1 MVHGQGYVVRV
12 AGPLVTAE
20 GLEKPMMYEVVRVG
34 ELKLFGEIIGI
45 EKDLVYIQVY
55 EDTNGLRPG
64 EIVEPT
70 GQLLSVELGPGLTDN
85 IFDGIQR
92 PLERLKEESGD
103 FLTRGF
109 SVNALDR
116 ERKWHFVPLISS
128 GVEVEGGNFLGE
140 VTESSTVVHKIMVPP
155 NVKGTLQWI
164 ASEGE
169 YTVEECIA
177 KVQASDG
184 SLHELQLMQRWPV
197 RIPRPVKEKV
207 FTDVPMLTGQR
218 ILDVFF
224 PVIKGGTACVPGP
237 FGSGKTVIQHQLA
250 KWSDVDV
257 VVYVGCGERGNEM
270 TEVLIEFPELKD
282 PRTGGPLMDRTVLV
296 ANTSN
301 MPVAAREASVFTGI
315 AIAEYYRDMGYD
327 VALMA
332 DSTSRWAEAMREIS
346 TRLEEMPGE
355 EGYPAYLASRIS
367 AFYER
372 SGFVRC
378 QGSPERTGSVTVIG
392 AVSPPGGDLSDP
404 VVQATLRSVQV
415 FWGLD
420 QDLAFARHFPAINWL
435 NSYSLYLDRI
445 GEYYN
450 KSFAGDWLKKRNEAM
465 AILQRES
472 ELLELVRLVGYDALS
487 TEEQLFLE
495 TARSLREDFLQ
506 QDAFDDVDS
515 YCSLRK
521 QYVILSS
528 ILLVHD
534 IILNRIRKG
543 EDYTSLISNP
553 IRERISQLRWLR
565 EEEIPDWRQMQDTI
579 TKSFSE
585 EVKAHD

>member
-1 MVHGQGYVVRV
+1 LVHGQGYVVRV
-12 AGPLVTAE
+12 AGPLVTAK

-64 EIVEPT
+64 ETVEPT
-70 GQLLSVELGPGLTDN
+70 GQLLSVELGPGLTNN

-92 PLERLKEESGD
+92 PLERLREESGE
-103 FLTRGF
+103 FLARGF

-116 ERKWHFVPLISS
+116 QRKWHFVPLAEA
-128 GVEVEGGNFLGE
+128 GVEVEGGSFLGE
-140 VTESSTVVHKIMVPP
+140 VIESSTVVHKIMVPP

-164 ASEGE
+164 AGEGE

-177 KVQASDG
+177 KVELPNGTLQ
-184 SLHELQLMQRWPV
+184 ELQLMQRWPV

-282 PRTGGPLMDRTVLV
+282 PRTGGPLMDRTILV

-372 SGFVRC
+372 SGFVKC
-378 QGSPERTGSVTVIG
+378 LGSPERTGSVTVIG

-450 KSFAGDWLKKRNEAM
+450 KSFAPDWLKKRNEAM

-528 ILLVHD
+528 ILLVHE
-534 IILNRIRKG
+534 IILDRIRKG
-543 EDYTSLISNP
+543 EDYGSLIANP
-553 IRERISQLRWLR
+553 IREHISQLRWLK
-565 EEEIPDWRQMQDTI
+565 EEEVPDWKQMQDSI
-579 TKSFSE
+579 LKSFSE

>member
-12 AGPLVTAE
+12 AGPLVTAK
-20 GLEKPMMYEVVRVG
+20 GLDKPMMYEVVRVG

-64 EIVEPT
+64 ETVEPT
-70 GQLLSVELGPGLTDN
+70 GQLLSVELGPGLTNN

-92 PLERLKEESGD
+92 PLERLREESGE
-103 FLTRGF
+103 FLARGF

-116 ERKWHFVPLISS
+116 QRKWHFVPLAEA
-128 GVEVEGGNFLGE
+128 GVEVEGGSFLGE
-140 VTESSTVVHKIMVPP
+140 VIESSTVVHKIMVPP

-164 ASEGE
+164 AGEGE

-177 KVQASDG
+177 KVELPDG
-184 SLHELQLMQRWPV
+184 TLQELQLMQRWPV

-282 PRTGGPLMDRTVLV
+282 PRTGGPLMDRTILV

-372 SGFVRC
+372 SGFVKC
-378 QGSPERTGSVTVIG
+378 LGSPERTGSVTVIG

-450 KSFAGDWLKKRNEAM
+450 KSFAPDWLKKRNEAM

-528 ILLVHD
+528 ILLVHE
-534 IILNRIRKG
+534 IILDRIRKG
-543 EDYTSLISNP
+543 EDYGSLIANP
-553 IRERISQLRWLR
+553 IREHISQLRWLK
-565 EEEIPDWRQMQDTI
+565 EEEVPDWKQMQDSI
-579 TKSFSE
+579 LKSFSE

>member
-1 MVHGQGYVVRV
+1 MGGYIVRV
-12 AGPLVTAE
+12 AGPLVTAK

-34 ELKLFGEIIGI
+34 DLKLFGEIIGI
-45 EKDLVYIQVY
+45 ENDLVFIQVY
-55 EDTNGLRPG
+55 EDTNDVKPG
-64 EIVEPT
+64 EPVENT
-70 GQLLSVELGPGLTDN
+70 GQLLSVELGPGLTSS

-92 PLERLKEESGD
+92 PLTALQVNTGD

-109 SVNALDR
+109 SINALDR
-116 ERKWHFVPLISS
+116 NKKWHFVPIVNEGSQ
-128 GVEVEGGNFLGE
+128 VEPGTFLGD
-140 VTESSTVVHKIMVPP
+140 VDESSTVKHRIMVPP
-155 NVKGTLQWI
+155 TISGKVQWI
-164 ASEGE
+164 APEGD
-169 YTVEECIA
+169 YTVEETIA
-177 KVQASDG
+177 KVEQQG
-184 SLHELQLMQRWPV
+184 NVVELKLMQKWPV

-207 FTDVPMLTGQR
+207 FSDIPMLTGQR

-355 EGYPAYLASRIS
+355 EGYPAYLASRIAS
-367 AFYER
+367 FYER
-372 SGFVRC
+372 SGFVKC
-378 QGSPERTGSVTVIG
+378 LGEPERTGSVTVIG

-404 VVQATLRSVQV
+404 VVQATLRAVQV

-420 QDLAFARHFPAINWL
+420 QQLAFARHFPSINWL

-445 GEYYN
+445 GQYYN
-450 KSFAGDWLKKRNEAM
+450 RTFENDWLQKRNNAM
-465 AILQRES
+465 VILQREA

-487 TEEQLFLE
+487 TEEQLYLE

-506 QDAFDDVDS
+506 QDAFDDIDS

-528 ILLVHD
+528 ILLIHE
-534 IILNRIRKG
+534 IILDHLRKG
-543 EDYTSLISNP
+543 GDFNVLIKNP
-553 IRERISQLRWLR
+553 IRERVSQLRWLK
-565 EEEIPDWRQMQDTI
+565 EEDVPDWDTMERAI
-579 TKSFSE
+579 VESFSE
-585 EVKAHD
+585 EVKARD

>member
-12 AGPLVTAE
+12 AGPLVTAK
-20 GLEKPMMYEVVRVG
+20 GLDKPMMYEVVRVG

-64 EIVEPT
+64 ETVEPT
-70 GQLLSVELGPGLTDN
+70 GQLLSVELGPGLTNN

-92 PLERLKEESGD
+92 PLERLREESGE
-103 FLTRGF
+103 FLARGF

-116 ERKWHFVPLISS
+116 QRKWHFVPLAEA
-128 GVEVEGGNFLGE
+128 GVEVEGGSFLGE
-140 VTESSTVVHKIMVPP
+140 VIESSTVVHKIMVPP

-164 ASEGE
+164 AGEGE

-177 KVQASDG
+177 KVEMPNGTLQ
-184 SLHELQLMQRWPV
+184 ELQLMQRWPV

-282 PRTGGPLMDRTVLV
+282 PRTGGPLMDRTILV

-372 SGFVRC
+372 SGFVKC
-378 QGSPERTGSVTVIG
+378 LGSPERTGSVTVIG

-450 KSFAGDWLKKRNEAM
+450 KSFAPDWLKKRNEAM
-465 AILQRES
+465 VILQRES

-528 ILLVHD
+528 ILLVHE
-534 IILNRIRKG
+534 IILDRIRKG
-543 EDYTSLISNP
+543 EDYGSLIANP
-553 IRERISQLRWLR
+553 IREHISQLRWLK
-565 EEEIPDWRQMQDTI
+565 EEEVPDWKQMQDSI
-579 TKSFSE
+579 LKSFSE

>member
-12 AGPLVTAE
+12 AGPLVTAK
-20 GLEKPMMYEVVRVG
+20 GLDKPMMYEVVRVG

-64 EIVEPT
+64 ETVEPT
-70 GQLLSVELGPGLTDN
+70 GQLLSVELGPGLTNN

-92 PLERLKEESGD
+92 PLERLREESGE
-103 FLTRGF
+103 FLARGF

-116 ERKWHFVPLISS
+116 QRKWHFVPLAEA
-128 GVEVEGGNFLGE
+128 GVEVEGGSFLGE
-140 VTESSTVVHKIMVPP
+140 VIESSTVVHKIMVPP

-164 ASEGE
+164 AGEGK

-177 KVQASDG
+177 KVKMPNGTLQ
-184 SLHELQLMQRWPV
+184 ELQLMQRWPV

-282 PRTGGPLMDRTVLV
+282 PRTGGPLMDRTILV

-372 SGFVRC
+372 SGFVKC
-378 QGSPERTGSVTVIG
+378 LGSPERTGSVTVIG

-450 KSFAGDWLKKRNEAM
+450 KSFAPDWLKKRNEAM

-528 ILLVHD
+528 ILLVHE
-534 IILNRIRKG
+534 IILDRIRKG
-543 EDYTSLISNP
+543 EDYGSLIANP
-553 IRERISQLRWLR
+553 IREHISQLRWLK
-565 EEEIPDWRQMQDTI
+565 EEEVPDWKQMQDSI
-579 TKSFSE
+579 LKSFSE

>member
-12 AGPLVTAE
+12 AGPLVTAK

-64 EIVEPT
+64 ETVEPT
-70 GQLLSVELGPGLTDN
+70 GLLLSVELGPGLTDN

-92 PLERLKEESGD
+92 PLERLREESGE
-103 FLTRGF
+103 FLARGF

-116 ERKWHFVPLISS
+116 QRKWHFEPLAEV
-128 GVEVEGGNFLGE
+128 GVEVEGGSFLGE
-140 VTESSTVVHKIMVPP
+140 VIESSTVVHKIMVPP

-164 ASEGE
+164 AGKGE

-177 KVQASDG
+177 KVELPDG
-184 SLHELQLMQRWPV
+184 TLQELQLMQRWPV

-282 PRTGGPLMDRTVLV
+282 PRTGGPLMDRTILV

-372 SGFVRC
+372 SGFVKC
-378 QGSPERTGSVTVIG
+378 LGAPERTGSVTVIG

-420 QDLAFARHFPAINWL
+420 QNLAFARHFPSINWL

-450 KSFAGDWLKKRNEAM
+450 KSFATDWLKKRNEAM

-515 YCSLRK
+515 YCSLKK

-528 ILLVHD
+528 ILLVHE
-534 IILNRIRKG
+534 IILQRIRKG
-543 EDYTSLISNP
+543 EDYASLVANP
-553 IRERISQLRWLR
+553 IREHISELRWLK
-565 EEEIPDWRQMQDTI
+565 EDEVPDWKQMQDSI
-579 TKSFSE
+579 VKSFSE

>member
-12 AGPLVTAE
+12 AGPLVTAK
-20 GLEKPMMYEVVRVG
+20 GLDKPMMYEVVRVG

-64 EIVEPT
+64 ETVEPT
-70 GQLLSVELGPGLTDN
+70 GQLLSVELGPGLTNN

-92 PLERLKEESGD
+92 PLERLREESGE
-103 FLTRGF
+103 FLARGF

-116 ERKWHFVPLISS
+116 QCKWHFVPLAEA
-128 GVEVEGGNFLGE
+128 GVEVEGGSFLGE
-140 VTESSTVVHKIMVPP
+140 VIESSTVVHKIMVPP

-164 ASEGE
+164 AGEGK

-177 KVQASDG
+177 KVKMPNGTLQ
-184 SLHELQLMQRWPV
+184 ELQLMQRWPV

-282 PRTGGPLMDRTVLV
+282 PRTGGPLMDRTILV

-372 SGFVRC
+372 SGFVKC
-378 QGSPERTGSVTVIG
+378 LGSPERTGSVTVIG

-450 KSFAGDWLKKRNEAM
+450 KSFAPDWLKKRNEAM

-528 ILLVHD
+528 ILLVHE
-534 IILNRIRKG
+534 IILDRIRKG
-543 EDYTSLISNP
+543 EDYGSLIANP
-553 IRERISQLRWLR
+553 IREHISQLRWLK
-565 EEEIPDWRQMQDTI
+565 EEEVPDWKQMQDSI
-579 TKSFSE
+579 LKSFSE

>member
-12 AGPLVTAE
+12 AGPLVTAK
-20 GLEKPMMYEVVRVG
+20 GLDKPMMYEVVRVG

-64 EIVEPT
+64 ETVEPT
-70 GQLLSVELGPGLTDN
+70 GQLLSVELGPGLTNN

-92 PLERLKEESGD
+92 PLERLREESGE
-103 FLTRGF
+103 FLARGF

-116 ERKWHFVPLISS
+116 QRKWHFVPLAEA
-128 GVEVEGGNFLGE
+128 GVEVEGGSFLGE
-140 VTESSTVVHKIMVPP
+140 VIESSTVVHKIMVPP

-164 ASEGE
+164 AGEGE

-177 KVQASDG
+177 KVEMPNGTLQ
-184 SLHELQLMQRWPV
+184 ELQLMQRWPV

-282 PRTGGPLMDRTVLV
+282 PRTGGPLMDRTILV

-372 SGFVRC
+372 SGFVKC
-378 QGSPERTGSVTVIG
+378 LGSPERTGSVTVIG

-450 KSFAGDWLKKRNEAM
+450 KSFATDWLKKRNEAM

-528 ILLVHD
+528 ILLVHE
-534 IILNRIRKG
+534 IILDRIRKG
-543 EDYTSLISNP
+543 EDYGSLIANP
-553 IRERISQLRWLR
+553 IREHISQLRWLK
-565 EEEIPDWRQMQDTI
+565 EEEVPDWKQMQDSI
-579 TKSFSE
+579 LKSFSE

>member
-1 MVHGQGYVVRV
+1 MHGQGYVVRV
-12 AGPLVTAE
+12 AGPLVTAK
-20 GLEKPMMYEVVRVG
+20 GLDKPMMYEVVRVG

-64 EIVEPT
+64 ETVEPT
-70 GQLLSVELGPGLTDN
+70 GQLLSVELGPGLTNN

-92 PLERLKEESGD
+92 PLERLREESGE
-103 FLTRGF
+103 FLARGF

-116 ERKWHFVPLISS
+116 QRKWHFVPLAEA
-128 GVEVEGGNFLGE
+128 GVEVEGGSFLGE
-140 VTESSTVVHKIMVPP
+140 VIESSTVVHKIMVPP

-164 ASEGE
+164 AGKGE

-177 KVQASDG
+177 KVELPDG
-184 SLHELQLMQRWPV
+184 TLQELQLMQRWPV

-282 PRTGGPLMDRTVLV
+282 PRTGGPLMDRTILV

-372 SGFVRC
+372 SGFVKC
-378 QGSPERTGSVTVIG
+378 LGSPERTGSVTVIG

-450 KSFAGDWLKKRNEAM
+450 KSFAPDWLKKRNEAM

-528 ILLVHD
+528 ILLVHE
-534 IILNRIRKG
+534 IILDRIRKG
-543 EDYTSLISNP
+543 EDYGSLIANP
-553 IRERISQLRWLR
+553 IREHISQLRWLK
-565 EEEIPDWRQMQDTI
+565 EEEVPDWKQMQDSI
-579 TKSFSE
+579 LKSFSE

>member
-1 MVHGQGYVVRV
+1 MHGQGYVVRV
-12 AGPLVTAE
+12 AGPLVTAK

-64 EIVEPT
+64 ETVEPT
-70 GQLLSVELGPGLTDN
+70 GQLLSVELGPGLTNN

-92 PLERLKEESGD
+92 PLERLREESGE
-103 FLTRGF
+103 FLARGF

-116 ERKWHFVPLISS
+116 QRKWHFVPLAEA
-128 GVEVEGGNFLGE
+128 GVEVEGGSFLGE
-140 VTESSTVVHKIMVPP
+140 VIESSTVVHKIMVPP

-164 ASEGE
+164 AGEGK

-177 KVQASDG
+177 KVKMPNGTLQ
-184 SLHELQLMQRWPV
+184 ELQLMQRWPV

-282 PRTGGPLMDRTVLV
+282 PRTGGPLMDRTILV

-372 SGFVRC
+372 SGFVKC
-378 QGSPERTGSVTVIG
+378 LGSPERTGSVTVIG

-450 KSFAGDWLKKRNEAM
+450 KSFAPDWLKKRNEAM

-528 ILLVHD
+528 ILLVHE
-534 IILNRIRKG
+534 IILDRIRKG
-543 EDYTSLISNP
+543 EDYGSLIANP
-553 IRERISQLRWLR
+553 IREHISQLRWLK
-565 EEEIPDWRQMQDTI
+565 EEEVPDWKQMQDSI
-579 TKSFSE
+579 LKSFSE

>member
-1 MVHGQGYVVRV
+1 MHGQGYVVRV
-12 AGPLVTAE
+12 AGPLVTAK
-20 GLEKPMMYEVVRVG
+20 GLDKPMMYEVVRVG

-64 EIVEPT
+64 ETVEPT
-70 GQLLSVELGPGLTDN
+70 GQLLSVELGPGLTNN

-92 PLERLKEESGD
+92 PLERLREESGE
-103 FLTRGF
+103 FLARGF

-116 ERKWHFVPLISS
+116 QCKWHFVPLAEA
-128 GVEVEGGNFLGE
+128 GVEVEGGSFLGE
-140 VTESSTVVHKIMVPP
+140 VIESSTVVHKIMVPP

-164 ASEGE
+164 AGEGE

-177 KVQASDG
+177 KVKMPNGTLQ
-184 SLHELQLMQRWPV
+184 ELQLMQRWPV

-282 PRTGGPLMDRTVLV
+282 PRTGGPLMDRTILV

-372 SGFVRC
+372 SGFVKC
-378 QGSPERTGSVTVIG
+378 LGSPERTGSVTVIG

-450 KSFAGDWLKKRNEAM
+450 KSFAPDWLKKRNEAM

-528 ILLVHD
+528 ILLVHE
-534 IILNRIRKG
+534 IILDRIRKG
-543 EDYTSLISNP
+543 EDYGSLIANP
-553 IRERISQLRWLR
+553 IREHISQLRWLK
-565 EEEIPDWRQMQDTI
+565 EEEVPDWKQMQDSI
-579 TKSFSE
+579 LKSFSE

>member
-12 AGPLVTAE
+12 AGPLVTAK
-20 GLEKPMMYEVVRVG
+20 GLDKPMMYEVVRVG

-64 EIVEPT
+64 ETVEPT
-70 GQLLSVELGPGLTDN
+70 GQLLSVELGPGLTNN

-92 PLERLKEESGD
+92 PLERLREESGE
-103 FLTRGF
+103 FLARGF

-116 ERKWHFVPLISS
+116 QRKWHFVPLAEA
-128 GVEVEGGNFLGE
+128 GVEVEGGSFLGE
-140 VTESSTVVHKIMVPP
+140 VIESSTVVHKIMVPP

-164 ASEGE
+164 AGEGE

-177 KVQASDG
+177 KVKMPNGTLQ
-184 SLHELQLMQRWPV
+184 ELQLMQRWPV

-282 PRTGGPLMDRTVLV
+282 PRTGGPLMDRTILV

-372 SGFVRC
+372 SGFVKC
-378 QGSPERTGSVTVIG
+378 LGSPERTGSVTVIG

-450 KSFAGDWLKKRNEAM
+450 KSFAPDWLKKRNEAM
-465 AILQRES
+465 VILQRES

-528 ILLVHD
+528 ILLVHE
-534 IILNRIRKG
+534 IILDRIRKG
-543 EDYTSLISNP
+543 EDYGSLIANP
-553 IRERISQLRWLR
+553 IREHISQLRWLK
-565 EEEIPDWRQMQDTI
+565 EEEVPDWKQMQDSI
-579 TKSFSE
+579 LKSFSE

>member
-1 MVHGQGYVVRV
+1 MHGQGYVVRV
-12 AGPLVTAE
+12 AGPLVTAK

-64 EIVEPT
+64 ETVEPT
-70 GQLLSVELGPGLTDN
+70 GQLLSVELGPGLTNN

-92 PLERLKEESGD
+92 PLERLREESGE
-103 FLTRGF
+103 FLARGF

-116 ERKWHFVPLISS
+116 QRKWHFVPLAEA
-128 GVEVEGGNFLGE
+128 GVEVEGGSFLGE
-140 VTESSTVVHKIMVPP
+140 VIESSTVVHKIMVPP

-164 ASEGE
+164 AGEGE

-177 KVQASDG
+177 KVELPNGTLQ
-184 SLHELQLMQRWPV
+184 ELQLMQRWPV

-282 PRTGGPLMDRTVLV
+282 PRTGGPLMDRTILV

-372 SGFVRC
+372 SGFVKC
-378 QGSPERTGSVTVIG
+378 LGSPERTGSVTVIG

-450 KSFAGDWLKKRNEAM
+450 KSFAPDWLKKRNEAM

-528 ILLVHD
+528 ILLVHE
-534 IILNRIRKG
+534 IILDRIRKG
-543 EDYTSLISNP
+543 EDYGSLIANP
-553 IRERISQLRWLR
+553 IREHISQLRWLK
-565 EEEIPDWRQMQDTI
+565 EEEVPDWKQMQDSI
-579 TKSFSE
+579 LKSFSE

>member
-12 AGPLVTAE
+12 AGPLVTAK
-20 GLEKPMMYEVVRVG
+20 GLDKPMMYEVVRVG

-64 EIVEPT
+64 ETVEPT
-70 GQLLSVELGPGLTDN
+70 GQLLSVELGPGLTNN

-92 PLERLKEESGD
+92 PLERLREESGE
-103 FLTRGF
+103 FLARGF

-116 ERKWHFVPLISS
+116 QRKWHFVPLAEA
-128 GVEVEGGNFLGE
+128 GVEVEGGSFLGE
-140 VTESSTVVHKIMVPP
+140 VIESSTVVHKIMVPP

-164 ASEGE
+164 AGEGE

-177 KVQASDG
+177 KVEMPNGTLQ
-184 SLHELQLMQRWPV
+184 ELQLMQRWPV

-282 PRTGGPLMDRTVLV
+282 PRTGGPLMDRTILV

-372 SGFVRC
+372 SGFVKC
-378 QGSPERTGSVTVIG
+378 LGNPERTGSVTVIG

-450 KSFAGDWLKKRNEAM
+450 KSFAPDWLKKRNEAM

-528 ILLVHD
+528 ILLVHE
-534 IILNRIRKG
+534 IILDRIRKG
-543 EDYTSLISNP
+543 EDYGSLIANP
-553 IRERISQLRWLR
+553 IREHISQLRWLK
-565 EEEIPDWRQMQDTI
+565 EEEVPDWKQMQDSI
-579 TKSFSE
+579 LKSFSE

>member
-12 AGPLVTAE
+12 AGPLVTAK
-20 GLEKPMMYEVVRVG
+20 GLDKPMMYEVVRVG

-64 EIVEPT
+64 ETVEPT
-70 GQLLSVELGPGLTDN
+70 GQLLSVELGPGLTNN

-92 PLERLKEESGD
+92 PLERLREESGE
-103 FLTRGF
+103 FLARGF

-116 ERKWHFVPLISS
+116 QCKWHFVPLAEA
-128 GVEVEGGNFLGE
+128 GVEVEGGSFLGE
-140 VTESSTVVHKIMVPP
+140 VIESSTVVHKIMVPP

-164 ASEGE
+164 AGEGE

-177 KVQASDG
+177 KVKMPNGTLQ
-184 SLHELQLMQRWPV
+184 ELQLMQRWPV

-282 PRTGGPLMDRTVLV
+282 PRTGGPLMDRTILV

-372 SGFVRC
+372 SGFVKC
-378 QGSPERTGSVTVIG
+378 LGSPERTGSVTVIG

-450 KSFAGDWLKKRNEAM
+450 KSFAPDWLKKRNEAM

-528 ILLVHD
+528 ILLVHE
-534 IILNRIRKG
+534 IILDRIRKG
-543 EDYTSLISNP
+543 EDYGSLIANP
-553 IRERISQLRWLR
+553 IREHISQLRWLK
-565 EEEIPDWRQMQDTI
+565 EEEVPDWKQMQDSI
-579 TKSFSE
+579 LKSFSE

>member
-12 AGPLVTAE
+12 AGPLVTAK
-20 GLEKPMMYEVVRVG
+20 GLDKPMMYEVVRVG

-64 EIVEPT
+64 ETVEPT
-70 GQLLSVELGPGLTDN
+70 GQLLSVELGPGLTNN

-92 PLERLKEESGD
+92 PLERLREESGE

-116 ERKWHFVPLISS
+116 ERKWHFVPLAEA
-128 GVEVEGGNFLGE
+128 GVEVEGGSFLGE
-140 VTESSTVVHKIMVPP
+140 VIESSTVVHKIMVPP

-164 ASEGE
+164 AGEGE

-177 KVQASDG
+177 KVEMPNGTLQ
-184 SLHELQLMQRWPV
+184 ELQLMQRWPV

-282 PRTGGPLMDRTVLV
+282 PRTGGPLMDRTILV

-372 SGFVRC
+372 SGFVKC
-378 QGSPERTGSVTVIG
+378 LGSPERTGSVTVIG

-450 KSFAGDWLKKRNEAM
+450 KSFAPDWLKKRNEAM

-528 ILLVHD
+528 ILLVHE
-534 IILNRIRKG
+534 IILDRIRKG
-543 EDYTSLISNP
+543 EDYASLISNP

-565 EEEIPDWRQMQDTI
+565 EEEIPDWRQMQDAI

>member
-1 MVHGQGYVVRV
+1 VHGQGYVVRV
-12 AGPLVTAE
+12 AGPLVTAK
-20 GLEKPMMYEVVRVG
+20 GLDKPMMYEVVRVG

-64 EIVEPT
+64 ETVEPT
-70 GQLLSVELGPGLTDN
+70 GQLLSVELGPGLTNN

-92 PLERLKEESGD
+92 PLERLREESGE
-103 FLTRGF
+103 FLARGF

-116 ERKWHFVPLISS
+116 QRKWHFVPLAEA
-128 GVEVEGGNFLGE
+128 GVEVEGGSFLGE
-140 VTESSTVVHKIMVPP
+140 VIESSTVVHKIMVPP

-164 ASEGE
+164 AGEGE

-177 KVQASDG
+177 KVEMPNGTLQ
-184 SLHELQLMQRWPV
+184 ELQLMQRWPV

-282 PRTGGPLMDRTVLV
+282 PRTGGPLMDRTILV

-372 SGFVRC
+372 SGFVKC
-378 QGSPERTGSVTVIG
+378 LGSPERTGSVTVIG

-450 KSFAGDWLKKRNEAM
+450 KSFAPDWLKKRNEAM

-528 ILLVHD
+528 ILLVHE
-534 IILNRIRKG
+534 IILDRIRKG
-543 EDYTSLISNP
+543 EDYGSLIANP
-553 IRERISQLRWLR
+553 IREHISQLRWLK
-565 EEEIPDWRQMQDTI
+565 EEEVPDWKQMQDSI
-579 TKSFSE
+579 LKSFSE

>member
-1 MVHGQGYVVRV
+1 LVHGQGYVVRV
-12 AGPLVTAE
+12 AGPLVTAK

-64 EIVEPT
+64 ETVEPT
-70 GQLLSVELGPGLTDN
+70 GQLLSVELGPGLTNN

-92 PLERLKEESGD
+92 PLERLREESGE
-103 FLTRGF
+103 FLARGF

-116 ERKWHFVPLISS
+116 QRKWHFVPLAEA
-128 GVEVEGGNFLGE
+128 GVEVEGGSFLGE
-140 VTESSTVVHKIMVPP
+140 VIESSTVVHKIMVPP

-164 ASEGE
+164 AGEGE

-177 KVQASDG
+177 KVELPNGTLQ
-184 SLHELQLMQRWPV
+184 ELQLMQRWPV

-282 PRTGGPLMDRTVLV
+282 PRTGGPLMDRTILV

-367 AFYER
+367 AF
-372 SGFVRC
+372 
-378 QGSPERTGSVTVIG
+378 TN
-392 AVSPPGGDLSDP
+392 
-404 VVQATLRSVQV
+404 VQV
-415 FWGLD
+415 L
-420 QDLAFARHFPAINWL
+420 
-435 NSYSLYLDRI
+435 
-445 GEYYN
+445 
-450 KSFAGDWLKKRNEAM
+450 
-465 AILQRES
+465 
-472 ELLELVRLVGYDALS
+472 
-487 TEEQLFLE
+487 
-495 TARSLREDFLQ
+495 
-506 QDAFDDVDS
+506 
-515 YCSLRK
+515 
-521 QYVILSS
+521 
-528 ILLVHD
+528 
-534 IILNRIRKG
+534 
-543 EDYTSLISNP
+543 
-553 IRERISQLRWLR
+553 
-565 EEEIPDWRQMQDTI
+565 
-579 TKSFSE
+579 
-585 EVKAHD
+585 

>member
-12 AGPLVTAE
+12 AGPLVTAK

-64 EIVEPT
+64 ETVEPT
-70 GQLLSVELGPGLTDN
+70 GQLLSVELGPGLTNN

-92 PLERLKEESGD
+92 PLERLREESGE
-103 FLTRGF
+103 FLARGF

-116 ERKWHFVPLISS
+116 QRKWHFVPLAEA
-128 GVEVEGGNFLGE
+128 GVEVEGGSFLGE
-140 VTESSTVVHKIMVPP
+140 VIESSTVVHKIMVPP

-164 ASEGE
+164 AGEGE

-177 KVQASDG
+177 KVELPNGTLQ
-184 SLHELQLMQRWPV
+184 ELQLMQRWPV

-282 PRTGGPLMDRTVLV
+282 PRTGGPLMDRTILV

-372 SGFVRC
+372 SGFVKC
-378 QGSPERTGSVTVIG
+378 LGSPERTGSVTVIG

-450 KSFAGDWLKKRNEAM
+450 KSFAPDWLKKRNEAM
-465 AILQRES
+465 VILQRES

-528 ILLVHD
+528 ILLVHE
-534 IILNRIRKG
+534 IILDRIRKG
-543 EDYTSLISNP
+543 EDYGSLIANP
-553 IRERISQLRWLR
+553 IREHISQLRWLK
-565 EEEIPDWRQMQDTI
+565 EEEVPDWKQMQDSI
-579 TKSFSE
+579 LKSFSE

>member
-1 MVHGQGYVVRV
+1 MHGQGYVVRV
-12 AGPLVTAE
+12 AGPLVTAK
-20 GLEKPMMYEVVRVG
+20 GLDKPMMYEVVRVG

-64 EIVEPT
+64 ETVEPT
-70 GQLLSVELGPGLTDN
+70 GQLLSVELGPGLTNN

-92 PLERLKEESGD
+92 PLERLREESGE
-103 FLTRGF
+103 FLARGF

-116 ERKWHFVPLISS
+116 QRKWHFVPLAEA
-128 GVEVEGGNFLGE
+128 GVEVEGGSFLGE
-140 VTESSTVVHKIMVPP
+140 VIESSTVVHKIMVPP

-164 ASEGE
+164 AGEGE

-177 KVQASDG
+177 KVKMPNGTLQ
-184 SLHELQLMQRWPV
+184 ELQLMQRWPV

-282 PRTGGPLMDRTVLV
+282 PRTGGPLMDRTILV

-372 SGFVRC
+372 SGFVKC
-378 QGSPERTGSVTVIG
+378 LGSPERTGSVTVIG

-450 KSFAGDWLKKRNEAM
+450 KSFATDWLKKRNEAM

-528 ILLVHD
+528 ILLVHE
-534 IILNRIRKG
+534 IILDRIRKG
-543 EDYTSLISNP
+543 EDYGSLIANP
-553 IRERISQLRWLR
+553 IREHISQLRWLK
-565 EEEIPDWRQMQDTI
+565 EEEVPDWKQMQDSI
-579 TKSFSE
+579 LKSFSE

>member
-12 AGPLVTAE
+12 AGPLVTAK
-20 GLEKPMMYEVVRVG
+20 GLDKPMMYEVVRVG

-64 EIVEPT
+64 ETVEPT
-70 GQLLSVELGPGLTDN
+70 GQLLSVELGPGLTNN

-92 PLERLKEESGD
+92 PLERLREESGE
-103 FLTRGF
+103 FLARGF

-116 ERKWHFVPLISS
+116 QRKWHFVPLAEA
-128 GVEVEGGNFLGE
+128 GVEVEGGSFLGE
-140 VTESSTVVHKIMVPP
+140 VIESSTVVHKIMVPP

-164 ASEGE
+164 VGEGK

-177 KVQASDG
+177 KVKMPNGTLQ
-184 SLHELQLMQRWPV
+184 ELQLMQRWPV

-282 PRTGGPLMDRTVLV
+282 PRTGGPLMDRTILV

-372 SGFVRC
+372 SGFVKC
-378 QGSPERTGSVTVIG
+378 LGSPERTGSVTVIG

-450 KSFAGDWLKKRNEAM
+450 KSFAPDWLKKRNEAM

-528 ILLVHD
+528 ILLVHE
-534 IILNRIRKG
+534 IILDRIRKG
-543 EDYTSLISNP
+543 EDYGSLIANP
-553 IRERISQLRWLR
+553 IREHISQLRWLK
-565 EEEIPDWRQMQDTI
+565 EEEVPDWKQMQDSI
-579 TKSFSE
+579 LKSFSE

>member
-1 MVHGQGYVVRV
+1 MHGQGYVVRV
-12 AGPLVTAE
+12 AGPLVTAK
-20 GLEKPMMYEVVRVG
+20 GLDKPMMYEVVRVG

-64 EIVEPT
+64 ETVEPT
-70 GQLLSVELGPGLTDN
+70 GQLLSVELGPGLTNN

-92 PLERLKEESGD
+92 PLERLREESGE
-103 FLTRGF
+103 FLARGF

-116 ERKWHFVPLISS
+116 QRKWHFVPLAEA
-128 GVEVEGGNFLGE
+128 GVEVEGGSFLGE
-140 VTESSTVVHKIMVPP
+140 VIESSTVVHKIMVPP

-164 ASEGE
+164 AGEGK

-177 KVQASDG
+177 KVKMPNGTLQ
-184 SLHELQLMQRWPV
+184 ELQLMQRWPV

-282 PRTGGPLMDRTVLV
+282 PRTGGPLMDRTILV

-372 SGFVRC
+372 SGFVKC
-378 QGSPERTGSVTVIG
+378 LGSPERTGSVTVIG

-450 KSFAGDWLKKRNEAM
+450 KSFAPDWLKKRNEAM

-528 ILLVHD
+528 ILLVHE
-534 IILNRIRKG
+534 IILDRIRKG
-543 EDYTSLISNP
+543 EDYGSLIANP
-553 IRERISQLRWLR
+553 IREHISQLRWLK
-565 EEEIPDWRQMQDTI
+565 EEEVPDWKQMQDSI
-579 TKSFSE
+579 LKSFSE

>member
-12 AGPLVTAE
+12 AGPLVTAK

-64 EIVEPT
+64 ETVEPT
-70 GQLLSVELGPGLTDN
+70 GQLLSVELGPGLTNN

-92 PLERLKEESGD
+92 PLERLREESGE
-103 FLTRGF
+103 FLARGF

-116 ERKWHFVPLISS
+116 QRKWHFVPLAEA
-128 GVEVEGGNFLGE
+128 GVEVEGGSFLGE
-140 VTESSTVVHKIMVPP
+140 VIESSTVVHKIMVPP

-164 ASEGE
+164 AGEGE

-177 KVQASDG
+177 KVKMPNGTLQ
-184 SLHELQLMQRWPV
+184 ELQLMQRWPV

-282 PRTGGPLMDRTVLV
+282 PRTGGPLMDRTILV

-372 SGFVRC
+372 SGFVKC
-378 QGSPERTGSVTVIG
+378 LGSPERTGSVTVIG

-450 KSFAGDWLKKRNEAM
+450 KSFAPDWLKKRNEAM

-528 ILLVHD
+528 ILLVHE
-534 IILNRIRKG
+534 IILDRIRKG
-543 EDYTSLISNP
+543 EDYGSLIANP
-553 IRERISQLRWLR
+553 IREHISQLRWLK
-565 EEEIPDWRQMQDTI
+565 EEEVPDWKQMQDSI
-579 TKSFSE
+579 LKSFSE

>member
-12 AGPLVTAE
+12 AGPLVTAK
-20 GLEKPMMYEVVRVG
+20 GLDKPMMYEVVRVG

-64 EIVEPT
+64 ETVEPT
-70 GQLLSVELGPGLTDN
+70 GQLLSVELGPGLTNN

-92 PLERLKEESGD
+92 PLERLREESGE
-103 FLTRGF
+103 FLARGF

-116 ERKWHFVPLISS
+116 QRKWHFVPLAEA
-128 GVEVEGGNFLGE
+128 GVEVEGGSFLGE
-140 VTESSTVVHKIMVPP
+140 VIESSTVVHKIMVPP

-164 ASEGE
+164 AGEGE

-177 KVQASDG
+177 KVELPNGTLQ
-184 SLHELQLMQRWPV
+184 ELQLMQRWPV

-282 PRTGGPLMDRTVLV
+282 PRTGGPLMDRTILV

-372 SGFVRC
+372 SGFVKC
-378 QGSPERTGSVTVIG
+378 LGSPERTGSVTVIG

-450 KSFAGDWLKKRNEAM
+450 KSFAPDWLKKRNEAM

-528 ILLVHD
+528 ILLVHE
-534 IILNRIRKG
+534 IILDRIRKG
-543 EDYTSLISNP
+543 EDYGSLIANP
-553 IRERISQLRWLR
+553 IREHISQLRWLK
-565 EEEIPDWRQMQDTI
+565 EEEVPDWKQMQDSI
-579 TKSFSE
+579 LKSFSE

>member
-12 AGPLVTAE
+12 AGPLVTAK

-64 EIVEPT
+64 ETVEPT
-70 GQLLSVELGPGLTDN
+70 GQLLSVELGPGLTNN

-92 PLERLKEESGD
+92 PLERLREESGE
-103 FLTRGF
+103 FLARGF

-116 ERKWHFVPLISS
+116 QRKWHFVPLAEA
-128 GVEVEGGNFLGE
+128 GVEVEGGSFLGE
-140 VTESSTVVHKIMVPP
+140 VIESSTVVHKIMVPP

-164 ASEGE
+164 AGEGE

-177 KVQASDG
+177 KVEMPNGTLQ
-184 SLHELQLMQRWPV
+184 ELQLMQRWPV

-282 PRTGGPLMDRTVLV
+282 PRTGGPLMDRTILV

-372 SGFVRC
+372 SGFVKC
-378 QGSPERTGSVTVIG
+378 LGSPERTGSVTVIG

-450 KSFAGDWLKKRNEAM
+450 KSFAPDWLKKRNEAM

-528 ILLVHD
+528 ILLVHE
-534 IILNRIRKG
+534 IILDRIRKG
-543 EDYTSLISNP
+543 EDYGSLIANP
-553 IRERISQLRWLR
+553 IREHISQLRWLK
-565 EEEIPDWRQMQDTI
+565 EEEVPDWKQMQDSI
-579 TKSFSE
+579 LKSFSE

>member
-1 MVHGQGYVVRV
+1 MHGQGYVVRV
-12 AGPLVTAE
+12 AGPLVTAK

-64 EIVEPT
+64 ETVEPT
-70 GQLLSVELGPGLTDN
+70 GQLLSVELGPGLTNN

-92 PLERLKEESGD
+92 PLERLREESGE
-103 FLTRGF
+103 FLARGF

-116 ERKWHFVPLISS
+116 QRKWHFVPLAEA
-128 GVEVEGGNFLGE
+128 GVEVEGGSFLGE
-140 VTESSTVVHKIMVPP
+140 VIESSTVVHKIMVPP

-164 ASEGE
+164 AGEGE

-177 KVQASDG
+177 KVELPNGTLQ
-184 SLHELQLMQRWPV
+184 ELQLMQRWPV

-282 PRTGGPLMDRTVLV
+282 PRTGGPLMDRTILV

-372 SGFVRC
+372 SGFVKC
-378 QGSPERTGSVTVIG
+378 LGSPERTGSVTVIG

-450 KSFAGDWLKKRNEAM
+450 KSFAPDWLKKRNEAM
-465 AILQRES
+465 VILQRES

-528 ILLVHD
+528 ILLVHE
-534 IILNRIRKG
+534 IILDRIRKG
-543 EDYTSLISNP
+543 EDYGSLIANP
-553 IRERISQLRWLR
+553 IREHISQLRWLK
-565 EEEIPDWRQMQDTI
+565 EEEVPDWKQMQDSI
-579 TKSFSE
+579 LKSFSE

>member
-1 MVHGQGYVVRV
+1 
-12 AGPLVTAE
+12 
-20 GLEKPMMYEVVRVG
+20 
-34 ELKLFGEIIGI
+34 
-45 EKDLVYIQVY
+45 VY

-64 EIVEPT
+64 ETVEPT
-70 GQLLSVELGPGLTDN
+70 GQLLSVELGPGLTNN

-92 PLERLKEESGD
+92 PLERLREESGE
-103 FLTRGF
+103 FLARGF

-116 ERKWHFVPLISS
+116 QRKWHFVPLAEA
-128 GVEVEGGNFLGE
+128 GVEVEGGSFLGE
-140 VTESSTVVHKIMVPP
+140 VIESSTVVHKIMVPP

-164 ASEGE
+164 AGEGE

-177 KVQASDG
+177 KVKMPNGTLQ
-184 SLHELQLMQRWPV
+184 ELQLMQRWPV

-282 PRTGGPLMDRTVLV
+282 PRTGGPLMDRTILV

-372 SGFVRC
+372 SGFVKC
-378 QGSPERTGSVTVIG
+378 LGSPERTGSVTVIG

-450 KSFAGDWLKKRNEAM
+450 KSFAPDWLKKRNEAM

-528 ILLVHD
+528 ILLVHE
-534 IILNRIRKG
+534 IILDRIRKG
-543 EDYTSLISNP
+543 EDYGSLIANP
-553 IRERISQLRWLR
+553 IREHISQLRWLK
-565 EEEIPDWRQMQDTI
+565 EEEVPDWKQMQDSI
-579 TKSFSE
+579 LKSFSE

>member
-1 MVHGQGYVVRV
+1 
-12 AGPLVTAE
+12 
-20 GLEKPMMYEVVRVG
+20 
-34 ELKLFGEIIGI
+34 
-45 EKDLVYIQVY
+45 
-55 EDTNGLRPG
+55 
-64 EIVEPT
+64 
-70 GQLLSVELGPGLTDN
+70 
-85 IFDGIQR
+85 
-92 PLERLKEESGD
+92 
-103 FLTRGF
+103 
-109 SVNALDR
+109 
-116 ERKWHFVPLISS
+116 
-128 GVEVEGGNFLGE
+128 
-140 VTESSTVVHKIMVPP
+140 MVPP

-164 ASEGE
+164 AGEGE

-177 KVQASDG
+177 KVEMPNGTLQ
-184 SLHELQLMQRWPV
+184 ELQLMQRWPV

-282 PRTGGPLMDRTVLV
+282 PRTGGPLMDRTILV

-372 SGFVRC
+372 SGFVKC
-378 QGSPERTGSVTVIG
+378 LGSPERTGSVTVIG

-420 QDLAFARHFPAINWL
+420 QDLAFA
-435 NSYSLYLDRI
+435 
-445 GEYYN
+445 
-450 KSFAGDWLKKRNEAM
+450 
-465 AILQRES
+465 
-472 ELLELVRLVGYDALS
+472 LS
-487 TEEQLFLE
+487 W
-495 TARSLREDFLQ
+495 
-506 QDAFDDVDS
+506 
-515 YCSLRK
+515 
-521 QYVILSS
+521 VIPWS
-528 ILLVHD
+528 
-534 IILNRIRKG
+534 
-543 EDYTSLISNP
+543 
-553 IRERISQLRWLR
+553 
-565 EEEIPDWRQMQDTI
+565 
-579 TKSFSE
+579 
-585 EVKAHD
+585 

>member
-1 MVHGQGYVVRV
+1 LVHGQGYVVRV
-12 AGPLVTAE
+12 AGPLVTAK
-20 GLEKPMMYEVVRVG
+20 GLDKPMMYEVVRVG

-64 EIVEPT
+64 ETVEPT
-70 GQLLSVELGPGLTDN
+70 GQLLSVELGPGLTNN

-92 PLERLKEESGD
+92 PLERLREESGE
-103 FLTRGF
+103 FLARGF

-116 ERKWHFVPLISS
+116 QRKWHFVPLAEA
-128 GVEVEGGNFLGE
+128 GVEVEGGSFLGE
-140 VTESSTVVHKIMVPP
+140 VIESSTVVHKIMVPP

-164 ASEGE
+164 AGEGE

-177 KVQASDG
+177 KVEMPNGTLQ
-184 SLHELQLMQRWPV
+184 ELQLMQRWPV

-282 PRTGGPLMDRTVLV
+282 PRTGGPLMDRTILV

-346 TRLEEMPGE
+346 TRLEECLVKRVTQLILHQE
-355 EGYPAYLASRIS
+355 YQLL
-367 AFYER
+367 
-372 SGFVRC
+372 
-378 QGSPERTGSVTVIG
+378 RTF
-392 AVSPPGGDLSDP
+392 
-404 VVQATLRSVQV
+404 RFCEV
-415 FWGLD
+415 F
-420 QDLAFARHFPAINWL
+420 R
-435 NSYSLYLDRI
+435 
-445 GEYYN
+445 
-450 KSFAGDWLKKRNEAM
+450 
-465 AILQRES
+465 
-472 ELLELVRLVGYDALS
+472 
-487 TEEQLFLE
+487 
-495 TARSLREDFLQ
+495 
-506 QDAFDDVDS
+506 
-515 YCSLRK
+515 
-521 QYVILSS
+521 
-528 ILLVHD
+528 
-534 IILNRIRKG
+534 
-543 EDYTSLISNP
+543 
-553 IRERISQLRWLR
+553 
-565 EEEIPDWRQMQDTI
+565 
-579 TKSFSE
+579 
-585 EVKAHD
+585 

>member
-1 MVHGQGYVVRV
+1 MHGQGYVVRV
-12 AGPLVTAE
+12 AGPLVTAK
-20 GLEKPMMYEVVRVG
+20 GLDKPMMYEVVRVG

-64 EIVEPT
+64 ETVEPT
-70 GQLLSVELGPGLTDN
+70 GQLLSVELGPGLTNN

-92 PLERLKEESGD
+92 PLERLREESGE
-103 FLTRGF
+103 FLARGF

-116 ERKWHFVPLISS
+116 QRKWHFVPLAEA
-128 GVEVEGGNFLGE
+128 GVEVEGGSFLGE
-140 VTESSTVVHKIMVPP
+140 VIESSTVVHKIMVPP

-164 ASEGE
+164 AGEGE

-177 KVQASDG
+177 KVELPNGTLQ
-184 SLHELQLMQRWPV
+184 ELQLMQRWPV

-282 PRTGGPLMDRTVLV
+282 PRTGGPLMDRTILV

-372 SGFVRC
+372 SGFVKC
-378 QGSPERTGSVTVIG
+378 LGSPERTGSVTVIG

-450 KSFAGDWLKKRNEAM
+450 KSFAPDWLKKRNEAM

-528 ILLVHD
+528 ILLVHE
-534 IILNRIRKG
+534 IILDRIRKG
-543 EDYTSLISNP
+543 EDYGSLIANP
-553 IRERISQLRWLR
+553 IREHISQLRWLK
-565 EEEIPDWRQMQDTI
+565 EEEVPDWKQMQDSI
-579 TKSFSE
+579 LKSFSE

>member
-1 MVHGQGYVVRV
+1 LVHGQGYVVRV
-12 AGPLVTAE
+12 AGPLVTAK

-64 EIVEPT
+64 ETVEPT
-70 GQLLSVELGPGLTDN
+70 GQLLSVELGPGLTNN

-92 PLERLKEESGD
+92 PLERLREESGE
-103 FLTRGF
+103 FLARGF

-116 ERKWHFVPLISS
+116 QRKWHFVPLAEA
-128 GVEVEGGNFLGE
+128 GVEVEGGSFLGE
-140 VTESSTVVHKIMVPP
+140 VIESSTVVHKIMVPP

-164 ASEGE
+164 AGEGE

-177 KVQASDG
+177 KVKMPNGTLQ
-184 SLHELQLMQRWPV
+184 ELQLMQRWPV

-282 PRTGGPLMDRTVLV
+282 PRTGGPLMDRTILV

-372 SGFVRC
+372 SGFVKC
-378 QGSPERTGSVTVIG
+378 LGSPERTGSVTVIG

-450 KSFAGDWLKKRNEAM
+450 KSFAPDWLKKRNEAM

-528 ILLVHD
+528 ILLVHE
-534 IILNRIRKG
+534 IILDRIRKG
-543 EDYTSLISNP
+543 EDYGSLIANP
-553 IRERISQLRWLR
+553 IREHISQLRWLK
-565 EEEIPDWRQMQDTI
+565 EEEVPDWKQMQDSI
-579 TKSFSE
+579 LKSFSE

>member
-1 MVHGQGYVVRV
+1 
-12 AGPLVTAE
+12 
-20 GLEKPMMYEVVRVG
+20 
-34 ELKLFGEIIGI
+34 
-45 EKDLVYIQVY
+45 
-55 EDTNGLRPG
+55 
-64 EIVEPT
+64 
-70 GQLLSVELGPGLTDN
+70 
-85 IFDGIQR
+85 
-92 PLERLKEESGD
+92 
-103 FLTRGF
+103 
-109 SVNALDR
+109 
-116 ERKWHFVPLISS
+116 
-128 GVEVEGGNFLGE
+128 
-140 VTESSTVVHKIMVPP
+140 
-155 NVKGTLQWI
+155 
-164 ASEGE
+164 
-169 YTVEECIA
+169 
-177 KVQASDG
+177 
-184 SLHELQLMQRWPV
+184 WPV

-282 PRTGGPLMDRTVLV
+282 PRTGGPLMDRTILV

-372 SGFVRC
+372 SGFVKC
-378 QGSPERTGSVTVIG
+378 LGSPERTGSVTVIG

-450 KSFAGDWLKKRNEAM
+450 KSFATDWLKKRNEAM

-528 ILLVHD
+528 ILLVHE
-534 IILNRIRKG
+534 IILDRIRKG
-543 EDYTSLISNP
+543 EDYGSLIANP
-553 IRERISQLRWLR
+553 IREHISQLRWLK
-565 EEEIPDWRQMQDTI
+565 EEEVPDWKQMQDSI
-579 TKSFSE
+579 LKSFSE

>member
-12 AGPLVTAE
+12 AGPLVTAK
-20 GLEKPMMYEVVRVG
+20 GLDKPMMYEVVRVG

-64 EIVEPT
+64 ETVEPT
-70 GQLLSVELGPGLTDN
+70 GQLLSVELGPGLTNN

-92 PLERLKEESGD
+92 PFERLREESGE
-103 FLTRGF
+103 FLARGF

-116 ERKWHFVPLISS
+116 QRKWHFVPLAEA
-128 GVEVEGGNFLGE
+128 GVEVEGGSFLGE
-140 VTESSTVVHKIMVPP
+140 VIESSTVVHKIMVPP

-164 ASEGE
+164 AGEGE

-177 KVQASDG
+177 KVKMPNGTLQ
-184 SLHELQLMQRWPV
+184 ELQLMQRWPV

-282 PRTGGPLMDRTVLV
+282 PRTGGPLMDRTILV

-372 SGFVRC
+372 SGFVKC
-378 QGSPERTGSVTVIG
+378 LGSPERTGSVTVIG

-450 KSFAGDWLKKRNEAM
+450 KSFAPDWLKKRNEAM

-528 ILLVHD
+528 ILLVHE
-534 IILNRIRKG
+534 IILDRIRKG
-543 EDYTSLISNP
+543 EDYGSLIANP
-553 IRERISQLRWLR
+553 IREHISQLRWLK
-565 EEEIPDWRQMQDTI
+565 EEEVPDWKQMQDSI
-579 TKSFSE
+579 LKSFSE